1 MCRQPA
7 CEAAGVQASFG
18 AGVDAGGGTGE
29 DTKAGESGSTGT
41 RWLAPRPEPRPRL
54 GLRLRSAAS
63 SDAVA
68 SGDGEPVD
76 AEVVLDGG
84 QAQTMAWLAGTVRRL
99 AFGPPPAVAPA
110 PQMPAGVSPVASCTC
125 GAALGFCGALRV
137 HIAAARIGE
146 VRVEAD
152 ATPVHVS
159 LASCASGCAGSSEG
173 PVVECVRVRLAAGTM
188 RVPQHLAAEIFDIS
202 IHSGLVEVE
211 SLSAVRSAA
220 LFVGSGSIVARSIAA
235 AQATFAAAVG
245 AGRIAVKA
253 LAARSASLQSDS
265 GVVVASNV
273 SVSDLLVARTFT
285 GVVDIESAVFLDVPA
300 PRSEDGSTPD
310 ITQLPG
316 RAELWT
322 PAGTLTAAV
331 WGHRVLKSTTRSGRL
346 DLALWPSAA
355 SVTRLEVATGTA
367 RLDLASIEMGFRGS
381 AEADGNCTITG
392 AAAQTESR
400 QIGSSDD
407 LASQSRVLL
416 STGAGTITARSL

>member
-1 MCRQPA
+1 MRN
-7 CEAAGVQASFG
+7 ASFG

-84 QAQTMAWLAGTVRRL
+84 QAQTMAWLAGT
-99 AFGPPPAVAPA
+99 
-110 PQMPAGVSPVASCTC
+110 
-125 GAALGFCGALRV
+125 AA
-137 HIAAARIGE
+137 
-146 VRVEAD
+146 
-152 ATPVHVS
+152 
-159 LASCASGCAGSSEG
+159 
-173 PVVECVRVRLAAGTM
+173 
-188 RVPQHLAAEIFDIS
+188 HLAAEIFDIS